1 MKGTMKIIAMLVVV
15 IMAVMVISPVYAA
28 NEVSSS
34 VLTELDGKIGSA
46 SGSSGKMTDI
56 AAEIIAFIRNLALV
70 LGVVM
75 LSILGIKYML
85 GSAEEKA
92 SYKKTLIPL
101 VVGIIVVM
109 AASTLVSM
117 IYGFTQNF

>member
-1 MKGTMKIIAMLVVV
+1 MKVTMKIIAMLVVA
-15 IMAVMVISPVYAA
+15 IMAVTVVTPVFAT
-28 NEVSSS
+28 NSILS
-34 VLTELDGKIGSA
+34 TLDTKIGSA
-46 SGSSGKMTDI
+46 SGSSDKMTDI

-75 LSILGIKYML
+75 LSIIGIKYML

-117 IYGFTQNF
+117 IYGFANNF

>member
-1 MKGTMKIIAMLVVV
+1 ML
-15 IMAVMVISPVYAA
+15 
-28 NEVSSS
+28 SS
-34 VLTELDGKIGSA
+34 VITPVFATDQFTSLIGDLDTEAKKPGDQQTQQSLVKIG
-46 SGSSGKMTDI
+46 GDI
-56 AAEIIAFIRNLALV
+56 LAFIRNLSIILA
-70 LGVVM
+70 M
-75 LSILGIKYML
+75 IILSILGVKYML

-117 IYGFTQNF
+117 IYGFANNF

>member
-1 MKGTMKIIAMLVVV
+1 MKVTMKIIAIVAIVM
-15 IMAVMVISPVYAA
+15 IAVSTITPVFAT
-28 NEVSSS
+28 SI
-34 VLTELDGKIGSA
+34 LDTLDSKVTNST
-46 SGSSGKMTDI
+46 GSSDKMTDI

-75 LSILGIKYML
+75 LSIIGIKYML

-117 IYGFTQNF
+117 IYNFSSGFNG